1 MCMALYFFGYNAN
14 TSWHGGSMKSQLFT
28 SSLLVGLLIFSSSAL
43 SAQSEGTS
51 SSPQSSATP
60 GSAQRPIR
68 VSGGVMAGNL
78 LNKKDPKY
86 PDTDASGAVVMVAII
101 DKEGKIVKL
110 DAISGPEALRSAALD
125 SVRKWTYK
133 RYVLNGST
141 VYVQTTITVMFSR

>member
-1 MCMALYFFGYNAN
+1 
-14 TSWHGGSMKSQLFT
+14 
-28 SSLLVGLLIFSSSAL
+28 
-43 SAQSEGTS
+43 
-51 SSPQSSATP
+51 
-60 GSAQRPIR
+60 
-68 VSGGVMAGNL
+68 MAGNL